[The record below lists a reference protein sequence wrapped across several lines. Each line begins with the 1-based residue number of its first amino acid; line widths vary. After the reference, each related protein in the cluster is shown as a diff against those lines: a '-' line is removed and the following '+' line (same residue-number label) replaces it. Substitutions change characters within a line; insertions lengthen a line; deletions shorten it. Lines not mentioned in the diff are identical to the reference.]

1 MKGTQG
7 YFFLAG
13 LGLIALVNAIVLIG
27 VAWNRQEPAESRL
40 QLSEREL
47 VSHYGY
53 ARKENSGIGLRLD
66 YRWPSAEEDEGF
78 YPSIS
83 LEKMLELGFQ
93 QPAGS
98 DDDSLRRYSRQ
109 QQREAL
115 LVLELDGPAYQREVQ
130 LARDRYAEAQRLQQ
144 LDPGNQALAD
154 RARQAGRSLD
164 SQQHRISR
172 LLVVDLGLDRQVLR
186 ARYPDRQRHAIVRG
200 HVRPFAHRQW
210 LPWRGEGDDPRPD
223 EQRWQWQLGGSGESA
238 GLGRIHLPQRWHK
251 LFAGLPRGGVQDDL
265 HGKNYDKQFNV
276 ALAFGRRLEPWIVDL
291 QERRP

>member
-7 YFFLAG
+7 YFLVAG
-13 LGLIALVNAIVLIG
+13 LGLIALVNAIVLLG

-47 VSHYGY
+47 LSHYGY

-66 YRWPSAEEDEGF
+66 YRWPSAEDDEGF

-93 QPAGS
+93 QPAGP

-130 LARDRYAEAQRLQQ
+130 LARDRYTEAQRLQR
-144 LDPGNQALAD
+144 LDPGNRALAD
-154 RARQAGRSLD
+154 EARQAASSLD
-164 SQQHRISR
+164 SQQQRISR
-172 LLVVDLGLDRQVLR
+172 LMVVDLGLDRQTLR
-186 ARYPDRQRHAIVRG
+186 ARYPDRQRYAIVRG

-210 LPWRGEGDDPRPD
+210 LPWRGSPCWRARARSLSISRVVTSTARPGGAWWNTSC
-223 EQRWQWQLGGSGESA
+223 RSSSAATHTSVLRRGSGMSCSVRPLARADARHSA
-238 GLGRIHLPQRWHK
+238 GVSMS
-251 LFAGLPRGGVQDDL
+251 AGMCSIRQP
-265 HGKNYDKQFNV
+265 
-276 ALAFGRRLEPWIVDL
+276 
-291 QERRP
+291 

>member
-7 YFFLAG
+7 YFLLAG
-13 LGLIALVNAIVLIG
+13 LGLIALVNAIVLLG
-27 VAWNRQEPAESRL
+27 AAWNRQEPAESRL

-47 VSHYGY
+47 VSRYGY

-66 YRWPSAEEDEGF
+66 YRWPSAEGDEGF

-93 QPAGS
+93 QPAGL

-115 LVLELDGPAYQREVQ
+115 LVLELDGPAYQREVR

-144 LDPGNQALAD
+144 LDPGNQTLAD
-154 RARQAGRSLD
+154 EARQAASSLD

-172 LLVVDLGLDRQVLR
+172 LLVVDLGLDRQALR
-186 ARYPDRQRHAIVRG
+186 ARYPDRQRYAIVRG
-200 HVRPFAHRQW
+200 HVRPSSHRQR
-210 LPWRGEGDDPRPD
+210 LPWHGEGADTRPD

-238 GLGRIHLPQRWHK
+238 GLGRIHLQQRWHK
-251 LFAGLPRGGVQDDL
+251 LFASLPRGGVQDDL

-276 ALAFGRRLEPWIVDL
+276 ELAFGRRLEPWIVDL